1 MGPPF
6 GGSGRLTRISI
17 STHTWTRALPL
28 VGALASLL
36 FATSASAATT
46 NPFGCRASDSAV
58 RPLGSTAV
66 ALEPVVANPA
76 ETPCATDQAGVGQA
90 STGSTAA
97 GATTAGPAGAYTY
110 SAGSA
115 GAAAVASVDGGALGP
130 TGDSVVLE
138 GPAQAQASYACANGG
153 AVASGSS
160 NVTSAVI
167 NGQTVKPPSP
177 GAAQTT
183 QLGGGSYVTI
193 NQQVQ
198 SGTSLTERLAYEH
211 IAGVADYIL
220 GEAQV
225 TLTDSN
231 ACAGTGS
238 GSGSGAGG
246 GSGSGAGGG
255 SGSGSGGGSG
265 SGLAPCPTGSTLV
278 ASRQLCE
285 IVQGGG
291 ERDIVVSAPFAGPIG
306 GTVMSLANARKKYK
320 STCLAGSGPKFAV
333 VGTKK
338 ADSITA
344 AKNAERILGLGGND
358 RITIKSGASCVDG
371 GAGKDTL
378 SGGSGKVRLYGGN
391 GNDKITT
398 KNGNSYANGGNGA
411 DRITVGNGRDR
422 VLGGAGNDVI
432 KTGRGR
438 DHVYGGLGNDRLRAA
453 GNVAWL
459 NGGKG
464 KDTASVV
471 AREMKYAHRH
481 GCETVRRIR
490 AKA

>member
-1 MGPPF
+1 M
-6 GGSGRLTRISI
+6 
-17 STHTWTRALPL
+17 
-28 VGALASLL
+28 
-36 FATSASAATT
+36 
-46 NPFGCRASDSAV
+46 

-138 GPAQAQASYACANGG
+138 GPAQAQASYACANDG
-153 AVASGSS
+153 AVASGGS

-246 GSGSGAGGG
+246 GSGSG
-255 SGSGSGGGSG
+255 SGGGSG

-285 IVQGGG
+285 IVQG
-291 ERDIVVSAPFAGPIG
+291 VASA
-306 GTVMSLANARKKYK
+306 TSSSARR
-320 STCLAGSGPKFAV
+320 SPGRS
-333 VGTKK
+333 
-338 ADSITA
+338 A
-344 AKNAERILGLGGND
+344 AP
-358 RITIKSGASCVDG
+358 
-371 GAGKDTL
+371 
-378 SGGSGKVRLYGGN
+378 
-391 GNDKITT
+391 
-398 KNGNSYANGGNGA
+398 
-411 DRITVGNGRDR
+411 
-422 VLGGAGNDVI
+422 
-432 KTGRGR
+432 
-438 DHVYGGLGNDRLRAA
+438 
-453 GNVAWL
+453 
-459 NGGKG
+459 
-464 KDTASVV
+464 
-471 AREMKYAHRH
+471 
-481 GCETVRRIR
+481 
-490 AKA
+490 

>member
-1 MGPPF
+1 M
-6 GGSGRLTRISI
+6 
-17 STHTWTRALPL
+17 
-28 VGALASLL
+28 
-36 FATSASAATT
+36 
-46 NPFGCRASDSAV
+46 
-58 RPLGSTAV
+58 
-66 ALEPVVANPA
+66 
-76 ETPCATDQAGVGQA
+76 
-90 STGSTAA
+90 
-97 GATTAGPAGAYTY
+97 
-110 SAGSA
+110 
-115 GAAAVASVDGGALGP
+115 
-130 TGDSVVLE
+130 
-138 GPAQAQASYACANGG
+138 
-153 AVASGSS
+153 
-160 NVTSAVI
+160 
-167 NGQTVKPPSP
+167 
-177 GAAQTT
+177 
-183 QLGGGSYVTI
+183 
-193 NQQVQ
+193 
-198 SGTSLTERLAYEH
+198 
-211 IAGVADYIL
+211 ADYIL

-246 GSGSGAGGG
+246 GSGSG
-255 SGSGSGGGSG
+255 SGGGSG

-278 ASRQLCE
+278 AGRQLCE

-371 GAGKDTL
+371 GAG
-378 SGGSGKVRLYGGN
+378 
-391 GNDKITT
+391 
-398 KNGNSYANGGNGA
+398 
-411 DRITVGNGRDR
+411 
-422 VLGGAGNDVI
+422 NDVI